1 MYPNDETGNVLADMA
16 DAGIDLS
23 IKHEV
28 VFFQL
33 FEEKSQAEAMAEFM
47 REKFPDIKL
56 TIKPDESPNVWDLDC
71 TVIMVPDYDVIVA
84 QEIEFERISAK
95 FNGYNDGWGIEV

>member
-23 IKHEV
+23 IKHKV

-33 FEEKSQAEAMAEFM
+33 FEEKVQAQQMADFLT
-47 REKFPDIKL
+47 EKFPNMEI
-56 TIKPDESPNVWDLDC
+56 IVKPDESPNVWDVNC
-71 TVIMVPDYDVIVA
+71 TVLMVPNYDVVVS
-84 QEIEFERISAK
+84 QEQEFERIAAK
-95 FNGYNDGWGIEV
+95 FKGYNDGWGIEA